1 MKRIKCNLFGEGQY
15 IYFNIGRLAELE
27 KALKKPIIQVL
38 QDGALGINEI
48 LECYAVG
55 MQQERRQNT
64 AWYAQKIQELVEQ
77 GVTFETL
84 TTPILK
90 ALIGSG
96 ILGKKAYFMA
106 FPDEMTAK
114 DKEELEDEE
123 TLEDKEGLG
132 KN

>member
-48 LECYAVG
+48 LKCYAVG

-123 TLEDKEGLG
+123 TLEAKEGLG

>member
-123 TLEDKEGLG
+123 TLEAKEGLG